1 MKTLGET
8 RQFLEQKLVNKKN
21 QNKEYVQTL
30 ISILFILTIMA
41 IPLYFEI
48 SYMERGLLAKNIAM
62 MLIVLTV
69 GPCMLAAMLIAD
81 KIQKKPFGRNP
92 IITEQ
97 EIKKIAKE
105 TLEKSNTKMDELNQD
120 VQNLKMLAI

>member
-30 ISILFILTIMA
+30 ISILFILIIMA

-48 SYMERGLLAKNIAM
+48 SYMERGLLAKNVAMILIA
-62 MLIVLTV
+62 LTV

>member
-48 SYMERGLLAKNIAM
+48 SYMERGLLAKNVAMILIA
-62 MLIVLTV
+62 LTV

>member
-1 MKTLGET
+1 MKNLAET
-8 RQFLEQKLVNKKN
+8 RQFLEEKLVNKKN

-30 ISILFILTIMA
+30 ISMLFILTIMA

-48 SYMERGLLAKNIAM
+48 SYIERGLLAKNVAM
-62 MLIVLTV
+62 ILVALTV

-97 EIKKIAKE
+97 EIKNLAKE
-105 TLEKSNTKMDELNQD
+105 TLEKSNTKLDELNQD